1 MITPELKSYV
11 VQRVIQLGLKEE
23 ELTAQ
28 KLGELLQWALNRMDE
43 AACKYLDH
51 RAVRDALT
59 KEIYCEIIERG

>member
-1 MITPELKSYV
+1 MITPELNSYV
-11 VQRVIQLGLKEE
+11 VQRVIQLGIKED

-43 AACKYLDH
+43 AACKYLD
-51 RAVRDALT
+51 RSAVRDALT